1 MTKQKG
7 AYSGTFAVTG
17 DSGTTGRVTV
27 SAVKKGNSFSSTS
40 VSVSLPGTK
49 TPHSISL
56 TRPEKST
63 EAEDK

>member
-7 AYSGTFAVTG
+7 AYSGTFTVTG
-17 DSGTTGRVTV
+17 DAGATCRVTV
-27 SAVKKGNSFSSTS
+27 SAIKKGNSFSSTS

-49 TPHSISL
+49 ALHTISL
-56 TRPEKST
+56 TKPGKST